1 MELYAGIDLHSNNS
15 VVLVLDAT
23 DRVIYQKRLPNSLER
38 IVQALQSCAAPIQGV
53 AVESTFNWYWLVDGL
68 QAAGFAVHL
77 VNTAA
82 VKQYDGLKHSGDFDD
97 ARHLAHLLRLGIL
110 PTGYIYPREQ
120 RAVRDLLRKRGQM
133 VRTRTTHILS
143 MQNLLARN
151 LGAHTS
157 GKQLKKWDA
166 QAVDA
171 LELLPEQKIALKANL
186 ALMGCADAQVD
197 GLEKEILQR
206 AKLRE
211 DYQLLLSVSGIGKV
225 LALTIAL
232 ETGDITRF
240 ADAGHFAS
248 YARMVNSQRE
258 SNGKRKGVGNTKC
271 GNKHLAWAFIEAAH
285 FAVQH
290 DETVK
295 RFYQK
300 KCAKTLSVVAIK
312 AVAHKLARACFH
324 ILRHG
329 VAFDVQ
335 RAFGPGVVH

>member
-1 MELYAGIDLHSNNS
+1 
-15 VVLVLDAT
+15 
-23 DRVIYQKRLPNSLER
+23 
-38 IVQALQSCAAPIQGV
+38 
-53 AVESTFNWYWLVDGL
+53 
-68 QAAGFAVHL
+68 
-77 VNTAA
+77 
-82 VKQYDGLKHSGDFDD
+82 
-97 ARHLAHLLRLGIL
+97 
-110 PTGYIYPREQ
+110 
-120 RAVRDLLRKRGQM
+120 
-133 VRTRTTHILS
+133 

-151 LGAHTS
+151 LGAQTS

-186 ALMGCADAQVD
+186 ALMGCADAQVN

-232 ETGDITRF
+232 ETGD
-240 ADAGHFAS
+240 
-248 YARMVNSQRE
+248 V
-258 SNGKRKGVGNTKC
+258 KR
-271 GNKHLAWAFIEAAH
+271 

-324 ILRHG
+324 IMRHG

-335 RAFGPGVVH
+335 RAFGPGAVH